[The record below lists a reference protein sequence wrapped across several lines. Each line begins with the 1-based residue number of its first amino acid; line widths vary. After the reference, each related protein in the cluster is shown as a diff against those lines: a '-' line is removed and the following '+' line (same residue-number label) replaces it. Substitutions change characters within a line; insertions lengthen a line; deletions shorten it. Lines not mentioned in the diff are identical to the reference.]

1 MAMESEWDPSKSKK
15 CEGKAIIREAK
26 TDRSR
31 GMTIQHH
38 DHEALALD
46 FFAALLYLPA
56 LAAK

>member
-38 DHEALALD
+38 DHEIMKLLLLT
-46 FFAALLYLPA
+46 FFAALLLPA
-56 LAAK
+56 